1 MAIAKIEPSGCTARK
16 GKVQL
21 RFSLY
26 LEPGDPRYEEHH
38 VKVDGEWRDNP
49 FHNHFVYVDADA
61 TDAEIQRLLA
71 ESLEEFFGLWV
82 KGVSIL
88 EAWKTR
94 PLQSRRHVQQEYKEM
109 PAKGQ
114 GYSKTGCRVSGGG
127 NQWLILI
134 LAHQL

>member
-94 PLQSRRHVQQEYKEM
+94 PLQSRRQFVPGDMSSRNTKKCQQ
-109 PAKGQ
+109 
-114 GYSKTGCRVSGGG
+114 RVKDIVRRAAEFQVEATNG
-127 NQWLILI
+127 
-134 LAHQL
+134 